1 MVTEWGMSER
11 VGLVTY
17 KSDNPIFLGRDME
30 AHSGYSDETAS
41 VIDDEVHK
49 IIEEAHA
56 RAVELLTA
64 NRKILDN
71 MARVLIERETI
82 YTEEVDM
89 LLEGASPDEVYAH
102 MDKYEKMETE
112 NPFAR
117 FVKEETGTAKKQA
130 EQAEKG
136 ATGDAAAKKQPQPA
150 EKPSQPDAEPASGT
164 TPDDTNKD

>member
-1 MVTEWGMSER
+1 
-11 VGLVTY
+11 
-17 KSDNPIFLGRDME
+17 ME

-89 LLEGASPDEVYAH
+89 LLDGATPDEVYAH
-102 MDKYEKMETE
+102 MDKYEKLEEE

-117 FVKEETGTAKKQA
+117 FVKEETGAAKKQA
-130 EQAEKG
+130 EQAEKN
-136 ATGDAAAKKQPQPA
+136 AAGDAAAKEQPQPA
-150 EKPSQPDAEPASGT
+150 EQPSQPDDAPASGAA
-164 TPDDTNKD
+164 PDEPNKD